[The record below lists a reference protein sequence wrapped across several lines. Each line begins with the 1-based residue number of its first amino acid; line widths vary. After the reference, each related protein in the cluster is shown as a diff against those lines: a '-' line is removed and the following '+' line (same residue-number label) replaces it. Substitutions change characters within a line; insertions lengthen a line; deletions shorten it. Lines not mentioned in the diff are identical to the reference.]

1 MRRVLYLLVKS
12 TSYALMAM
20 LALILIGGGLSISAM
35 AKNADKIDAEQILKE
50 RFGIR
55 PEGVK
60 ELKGGGESWVKK
72 DLWISFIAEG
82 PAKPLDQ
89 DGLKPCADMRRPFGY
104 FLEKYPGL
112 PLVGEWLCFEKVN
125 EKDPASAGVVWMWL
139 KEKQLNLYHEWK

>member
-1 MRRVLYLLVKS
+1 MRRALYLLVKS
-12 TSYALMAM
+12 TSYALMA
-20 LALILIGGGLSISAM
+20 LLGLIIIGGAISVSAM
-35 AKNADKIDAEQILKE
+35 AKNSEKIDAEQILKD

-89 DGLKPCADMRRPFGY
+89 QNMKPCTDMRRPLAF
-104 FLEKYPGL
+104 FIQKEPGL

-125 EKDPASAGVVWMWL
+125 EKDPAAAGVWWMWL
-139 KEKQLNLYHEWK
+139 KEKQLNLYREWK